1 MAVVGAGF
9 GGIGA
14 AIRLRQA
21 GVTDF
26 VILERATAV
35 GGTWRDN
42 TYPGCACDIPSHL
55 YSFSFAPNPG
65 WSHSFSRQ
73 PEIWAYLEDVT
84 DRHSLRD
91 HLVFGTE
98 VVRADWDPARRA
110 GGCGPPR
117 RPHRRRP
124 DLRLG
129 AAVRAIP
136 ARRPRAGRLPR

>member
-1 MAVVGAGF
+1 MAVIGAGL

-73 PEIWAYLEDVT
+73 PEIWRYLER
-84 DRHSLRD
+84 RHRP
-91 HLVFGTE
+91 
-98 VVRADWDPARRA
+98 VRPA
-110 GGCGPPR
+110 
-117 RPHRRRP
+117 
-124 DLRLG
+124 
-129 AAVRAIP
+129 
-136 ARRPRAGRLPR
+136 